1 MKKVIYFLCCIFCI
15 CTFAYMCYEIWRYI
29 EAGLYT
35 HNMLM
40 WTLGAIGW
48 GVITFNVVT
57 KEYKWA
63 AYLCK

>member
-1 MKKVIYFLCCIFCI
+1 MKKVIYFLCCVFCI
-15 CTFAYMCYEIWRYI
+15 CTFAYMRYETWRYF

-35 HNMLM
+35 NNMLM

-48 GVITFNVVT
+48 GTITLNVVT
-57 KEYKWA
+57 KEYKWT

>member
-1 MKKVIYFLCCIFCI
+1 MKKVIYFLCCVFCI
-15 CTFAYMCYEIWRYI
+15 RTFAYMCYETWRYF

-35 HNMLM
+35 NNMLM

-48 GVITFNVVT
+48 GTITFNVVT
-57 KEYKWA
+57 KEYKWT

>member
-1 MKKVIYFLCCIFCI
+1 MKKVIYFLCCVFCI
-15 CTFAYMCYEIWRYI
+15 CTFAYMVYETWRYI

-35 HNMLM
+35 NNMLM

-48 GVITFNVVT
+48 GTITFNVVT
-57 KEYKWA
+57 KEYKWT

>member
-15 CTFAYMCYEIWRYI
+15 CTFVYMVYETWLGI
-29 EAGLYT
+29 EAENFT
-35 HNMLM
+35 FRWLM
-40 WTLGAIGW
+40 WCLGAIGW
-48 GVITFNVVT
+48 GTITFNVVT

>member
-1 MKKVIYFLCCIFCI
+1 MKKVIYFLCCVFCI
-15 CTFAYMCYEIWRYI
+15 CTFAYMCYETWRYI

-35 HNMLM
+35 SNMLM

-48 GVITFNVVT
+48 GPITFNVVT
-57 KEYKWA
+57 KEYKWT